1 MLPGVTVLL
10 PASLLAL
17 LAAFQPCFTAPSFRT
32 FCALAAGFLAQPGRR
47 TVCGMLPGAGL
58 SRLWSHHRAHRFFSH
73 ARWGAGG
80 LGLGAGKRGRPRVKG
95 DRLPSLAV
103 LRRTAVFVLVT
114 LHCYGAHRD
123 RARRGDHLPAVR
135 DCDRRRQAALRRGQA
150 RNRLPAEVH
159 RTLPFT
165 LACQA
170 LAVIWYATA
179 GHHPADAA
187 GHRARARAPWYRTKA
202 EPSTADMPAKL
213 RRVLIAAN
221 APQTVVRRAPQG
233 PHYYPGF
240 AIGTTVAA
248 PGMFSPYPA
257 CAANVIVF
265 ILAEWLAEHE
275 PEEKAPVI
283 SRYTLTQRRQEV
295 AFTSITR

>member
-1 MLPGVTVLL
+1 
-10 PASLLAL
+10 
-17 LAAFQPCFTAPSFRT
+17 
-32 FCALAAGFLAQPGRR
+32 
-47 TVCGMLPGAGL
+47 
-58 SRLWSHHRAHRFFSH
+58 
-73 ARWGAGG
+73 
-80 LGLGAGKRGRPRVKG
+80 
-95 DRLPSLAV
+95 
-103 LRRTAVFVLVT
+103 
-114 LHCYGAHRD
+114 
-123 RARRGDHLPAVR
+123 
-135 DCDRRRQAALRRGQA
+135 
-150 RNRLPAEVH
+150 
-159 RTLPFT
+159 
-165 LACQA
+165 
-170 LAVIWYATA
+170 
-179 GHHPADAA
+179 
-187 GHRARARAPWYRTKA
+187 
-202 EPSTADMPAKL
+202 MPAKL